1 MDRETRLYGSG
12 RREDGGQSEGGEG
25 GVQLRV
31 VGRRRGER
39 GAGAST
45 PPARELSLT
54 PSARAAA
61 IGVLPQYLRACE

>member
-1 MDRETRLYGSG
+1 MGRETMLYVSG
-12 RREDGGQSEGGEG
+12 RREGGGQSEWGEG

-31 VGRRRGER
+31 VGGRRGES
-39 GAGAST
+39 GACASP

-54 PSARAAA
+54 ATACAAA

>member
-1 MDRETRLYGSG
+1 MERETRLYGSG
-12 RREDGGQSEGGEG
+12 RGEDGGQSEGGEG

-31 VGRRRGER
+31 VGGRRGER
-39 GAGAST
+39 GASASP

-54 PSARAAA
+54 PTAYAAA